1 MTNGE
6 VAALLI
12 RIADLLEMQGENPF
26 KLRAYREAARQIA
39 DLTTPIADTW
49 RAGQLRE
56 IPGVGAAIAAKV
68 AEYLETGRLA
78 FLENLEAAVPPA
90 LLTLR
95 QVPGLGPRTAKDIY
109 DALGITTIDAL
120 EAAAR
125 TERLRTVPGIKA
137 RTEENIL
144 QGIEVWRRRYGRIL
158 LGHALPVAGSL
169 LEWLRAL
176 PQVLQAEAA
185 GSLRRRA
192 ETVGDLDL
200 LVTTA
205 DPQRVMEAFVRAPE
219 AAQVL
224 AAGPTKASIRAG
236 SGLQV
241 DLRVVEANAFGAA
254 LQYFTGSQAH
264 NVQVR
269 AYAERRGLKVNEYGV
284 YTTAGD
290 RVAGATEEEVY
301 GAVGLPWIPPELR
314 EAHGE
319 LAAAERGELPPL
331 AAPSDLQ
338 GDLRLEVS
346 AATTEEEIVDLA
358 WAAHARGYAYVVLTS
373 PVPADG
379 EAQVLRESL
388 AVRLQRCATRL
399 PELRILVGAAVELR
413 PDGTPA
419 ARDPVRLE
427 AFDWIIGL
435 APRAEGAQ
443 VTRCLLGAI
452 ASQRIDVL
460 ADPLGRRAGEPQPG
474 APDMQAVIQ
483 AAASAGVALEVDGR
497 PDRLDLNDAWCRR
510 ARDGGAALA
519 LSSVATSA
527 AGLGSLDLALG
538 VARRGWCRPSD
549 LLNTLPP
556 EALVAWRARRG
567 AGSTAAGRYT

>member
-1 MTNGE
+1 MTNAD

-39 DLTTPIADTW
+39 DLTTPVEDTW

-68 AEYLETGRLA
+68 AEYLDTGRLA
-78 FLENLEAAVPPA
+78 FLETLEAAVPPA

-95 QVPGLGPRTAKDIY
+95 QVPGLGPRTAKEIY
-109 DALGITTIDAL
+109 DALGITTIEGL
-120 EAAAR
+120 EAAGR
-125 TERLRTVPGIKA
+125 SERLRTVPGIKA
-137 RTEENIL
+137 KTEENIL
-144 QGIEVWRRRYGRIL
+144 KGIDVWRRRYGRIV
-158 LGHALPVAGSL
+158 LGHALPIASSM
-169 LEWLRAL
+169 LERLRAL

-185 GSLRRRA
+185 GSLRRRT
-192 ETVGDLDL
+192 ETVGDIDL

-205 DPQRVMEAFVRAPE
+205 DPQPVMEAFVRAPE
-219 AAQVL
+219 VGQVL
-224 AAGPTKASIRAG
+224 AAGPTKASVRVA

-264 NVQVR
+264 NVQLR
-269 AYAERRGLKVNEYGV
+269 GYAERRGLKINEYGV

-290 RVAGATEEEVY
+290 RVGGAAEEEVY

-319 LAAAERGELPPL
+319 LAAAERGELPQL

-346 AATTEEEIVDLA
+346 AATGDAEMVELA
-358 WAAHARGYAYVVLTS
+358 WAAHARGYVYVVLTA
-373 PVPADG
+373 PVPAGSD
-379 EAQVLRESL
+379 ARRLRESL
-388 AVRLQRCATRL
+388 TALLQRCATRL
-399 PELRILVGAAVELR
+399 PPLRVLLGAGVELLS
-413 PDGTPA
+413 DGTPGQA
-419 ARDPVRLE
+419 ASALE
-427 AFDWIIGL
+427 GFDWVVGL
-435 APRAEGAQ
+435 APPAEGAQ
-443 VTRCLLGAI
+443 ATRCLLEAI

-474 APDMQAVIQ
+474 APDMQAVIE
-483 AAASAGVALEVDGR
+483 AAARAGVALEVDGR
-497 PDRLDLNDAWCRR
+497 PDRLDLNDAWCRG
-510 ARDGGAALA
+510 AREGGALLA
-519 LSSVATSA
+519 LGSVASSA
-527 AGLGSLDLALG
+527 AGLGTMELALA
-538 VARRGWCRPSD
+538 VARRGWCRASD
-549 LLNTLPP
+549 LLNSRAP
-556 EALVAWRARRG
+556 EALGAWRARR
-567 AGSTAAGRYT
+567 TAGRTAV